1 MSVGYKR
8 GWTGCKSGAF
18 ASALQSAR
26 SDGLIAQIP
35 PLHIRCTLPQ
45 PPIQLDPNRDR
56 QQTGTKMSSRF
67 LVRQGS
73 QTVINPH
80 SRLGKRLAE
89 MRAEEQIREQMRAEE
104 PSPVAEAMCALIV
117 NLLVAAT
124 WLGLWVDY
132 DMAENCDKELRLWYD
147 LVLGGMAF
155 GLACDLGVVIAARL
169 ESKPL
174 LKMCKV
180 LHNLDQLFELGVMLW
195 GIALAYGKKSDRVG
209 AGGCKV
215 LATWQKVN
223 ATFILVVASLAMCMI
238 LTGGGEDAEKAEE
251 MYVGAEMT
259 KRMRAQK
266 GHDSREPERAR
277 QDLEAPTPRSR
288 GTA

>member
-1 MSVGYKR
+1 MHLRTRADAATS
-8 GWTGCKSGAF
+8 F
-18 ASALQSAR
+18 AATSRVLAL
-26 SDGLIAQIP
+26 IP
-35 PLHIRCTLPQ
+35 PLPIGCTLPQ

-73 QTVINPH
+73 QTVIIRIP
-80 SRLGKRLAE
+80 
-89 MRAEEQIREQMRAEE
+89 AEEP
-104 PSPVAEAMCALIV
+104 PSPVAVAQCTLIV
-117 NLLVAAT
+117 NLLVAVT
-124 WLGLWVDY
+124 WLGLWAGY

>member
-1 MSVGYKR
+1 MRSVR
-8 GWTGCKSGAF
+8 DVVRAIIT
-18 ASALQSAR
+18 SAR
-26 SDGLIAQIP
+26 TWTVHLRTRADAATSFAATSRVLALIP
-35 PLHIRCTLPQ
+35 PLPIGCTLPQ

-73 QTVINPH
+73 QTVIVRIP
-80 SRLGKRLAE
+80 AQE
-89 MRAEEQIREQMRAEE
+89 P
-104 PSPVAEAMCALIV
+104 PSPVAVAQCTLIV
-117 NLLVAAT
+117 NLMVCAT
-124 WLGLWVDY
+124 WLGLWAGY

-169 ESKPL
+169 ESETL
-174 LKMCKV
+174 LKLCKV

-238 LTGGGEDAEKAEE
+238 LTGALCGGGEDAEKSTE
-251 MYVGAEMT
+251 
-259 KRMRAQK
+259 K
-266 GHDSREPERAR
+266 S
-277 QDLEAPTPRSR
+277 RSR
-288 GTA
+288 GTAFSDPDYQV

>member
-1 MSVGYKR
+1 MPYNPLGRK
-8 GWTGCKSGAF
+8 
-18 ASALQSAR
+18 
-26 SDGLIAQIP
+26 GLIAQIP
-35 PLHIRCTLPQ
+35 PLPRRCTLPQ

-73 QTVINPH
+73 QTVIVRIP
-80 SRLGKRLAE
+80 AQE
-89 MRAEEQIREQMRAEE
+89 P
-104 PSPVAEAMCALIV
+104 PSPVAVAQCTLLIQ
-117 NLLVAAT
+117 LVVGAV
-124 WLGLWVDY
+124 WFGLWADY
-132 DMAENCDKELRLWYD
+132 DYAENCDKKLQLWYD
-147 LVLGGMAF
+147 LIMGGVLF
-155 GLACDLGVVIAARL
+155 SLVCDVGVVIAARK
-169 ESKPL
+169 ESKPA
-174 LKMCKV
+174 LKLCNV
-180 LHNLDQLFELGVMLW
+180 LMKLDQLFECGVHLW
-195 GIALAYGKKSDRVG
+195 GIDLAYGKKSHRVG
-209 AGGCKV
+209 FGGCKV

>member
-1 MSVGYKR
+1 
-8 GWTGCKSGAF
+8 
-18 ASALQSAR
+18 
-26 SDGLIAQIP
+26 
-35 PLHIRCTLPQ
+35 
-45 PPIQLDPNRDR
+45 
-56 QQTGTKMSSRF
+56 MSSRF

-73 QTVINPH
+73 QTVIIIQTG
-80 SRLGKRLAE
+80 RLGGNAK
-89 MRAEEQIREQMRAEE
+89 E
-104 PSPVAEAMCALIV
+104 PSPVAVAQCTLLIQ
-117 NLLVAAT
+117 LVVGAV
-124 WLGLWVDY
+124 WFGLWADY
-132 DMAENCDKELRLWYD
+132 DYAENCDKKLQLWYD

-155 GLACDLGVVIAARL
+155 GLACDLGAVIAARL
-169 ESKPL
+169 ESSW
-174 LKMCKV
+174 LKICKV

-195 GIALAYGKKSDRVG
+195 GIDLAWGKKSDRVG

-259 KRMRAQK
+259 KRMRAQQ
-266 GHDSREPERAR
+266 ELEEN
-277 QDLEAPTPRSR
+277 LEAPTPRSR

>member
-1 MSVGYKR
+1 
-8 GWTGCKSGAF
+8 
-18 ASALQSAR
+18 
-26 SDGLIAQIP
+26 
-35 PLHIRCTLPQ
+35 
-45 PPIQLDPNRDR
+45 
-56 QQTGTKMSSRF
+56 MSSRF

-73 QTVINPH
+73 QTVIIIQTG
-80 SRLGKRLAE
+80 RLGGNAK
-89 MRAEEQIREQMRAEE
+89 E
-104 PSPVAEAMCALIV
+104 PSPVAVAQCTLLMELIMGAV
-117 NLLVAAT
+117 
-124 WLGLWVDY
+124 WFGLWADY
-132 DMAENCDKELRLWYD
+132 DYAENCDKKLQLWYD
-147 LVLGGMAF
+147 LIMGGMLF
-155 GLACDLGVVIAARL
+155 SLVCDVGVVIAARK
-169 ESKPL
+169 ESKPA
-174 LKMCKV
+174 LKLCKV
-180 LHNLDQLFELGVMLW
+180 LIKLDQFFEFGVHLW
-195 GIALAYGKKSDRVG
+195 GVDLAYGKKSARVD

-251 MYVGAEMT
+251 TYVGAEMT

>member
-1 MSVGYKR
+1 
-8 GWTGCKSGAF
+8 
-18 ASALQSAR
+18 
-26 SDGLIAQIP
+26 
-35 PLHIRCTLPQ
+35 
-45 PPIQLDPNRDR
+45 
-56 QQTGTKMSSRF
+56 MSSRF

-73 QTVINPH
+73 QTVMIRIP
-80 SRLGKRLAE
+80 
-89 MRAEEQIREQMRAEE
+89 AEEP

-117 NLLVAAT
+117 NLMVCAT

-169 ESKPL
+169 ESSW
-174 LKMCKV
+174 LKICKV
-180 LHNLDQLFELGVMLW
+180 LHNLDELFELGVMLW

-223 ATFILVVASLAMCMI
+223 ATAILCFGALVMGAI
-238 LTGGGEDAEKAEE
+238 LFGAGEDAEKAEE
-251 MYVGAEMT
+251 NFVAAEMRSPAMRKHT
-259 KRMRAQK
+259 EMKRMR
-266 GHDSREPERAR
+266 DSRV
-277 QDLEAPTPRSR
+277 
-288 GTA
+288 